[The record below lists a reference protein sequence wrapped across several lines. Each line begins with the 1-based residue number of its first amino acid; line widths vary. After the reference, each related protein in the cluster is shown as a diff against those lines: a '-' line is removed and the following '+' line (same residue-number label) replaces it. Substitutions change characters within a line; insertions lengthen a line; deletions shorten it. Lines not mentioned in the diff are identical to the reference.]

1 MIKYKQWWVSL
12 FLFPLILIYFTILFF
27 KNDGSNKEVTKI
39 YFADRITAAHKK
51 LIEKYNEL
59 HAGKVKVIP
68 IDFPNFDFSTN
79 ERKEI
84 LARSLRGT
92 GDGIDVFAVDPIWV
106 QRFAKWCEP
115 IDTYFT
121 SDEINKI
128 YKPAL
133 ESCYF
138 DGHLVSV
145 PLDLV
150 SGIIYY
156 REDILKK
163 LKNGIQIINQLKN
176 NITWDDFIKLKGKIG
191 ISNPFYIYPGA
202 DYEGLICC
210 FMELLL
216 SQNSN
221 YFSEKGFVFTTP
233 EAERSLQLL
242 TDLVNKYHLSPA
254 RVTDFT
260 EVTSYEYFIK
270 NDGLFLRGW
279 QSFDRDFKEVP
290 FDSIKEKH
298 LLKAPLPHLS
308 GCPPT
313 SIFGG
318 WNLMISKF
326 STKKSEAIDFMKF
339 LISDDSQELFYRD
352 GGYFP
357 IIDRFYTEPKYLSKY
372 PEITE
377 MKKMLSIG
385 KQRPANAD
393 YTKYSKIMSYYFRL
407 AIKNVI
413 SVKEALAQATNAI
426 GIDKSIES
434 ERLFK

>member
-1 MIKYKQWWVSL
+1 MLKIKQWWIFIFL
-12 FLFPLILIYFTILFF
+12 FLLILIYGAIIFLKT
-27 KNDGSNKEVTKI
+27 DSTDKEVTKI
-39 YFADRITAAHKK
+39 YFADRITTAHKK

-92 GDGIDVFAVDPIWV
+92 GDGIDIFAVDLIWV

-115 IDTYFT
+115 IDKYFT
-121 SDEINKI
+121 NDEINKI

-138 DGHLVSV
+138 EGQLVAI

-150 SGIIYY
+150 TGIIYY

-163 LKNGIQIINQLKN
+163 LKNGGKIISQIKN
-176 NITWDDFIKLKGKIG
+176 NITWDDFIKLKNKIG
-191 ISNPFYIYPGA
+191 VKNPFYIYPAA
-202 DYEGLICC
+202 DYEGLICS

-221 YFSEKGFVFTTP
+221 YFKEKGFVFTTP
-233 EAERSLQLL
+233 EAEKSLQLL
-242 TDLVNKYHLSPA
+242 VDLVNKHDI
-254 RVTDFT
+254 VTPKVADFT
-260 EVTSYEYFIK
+260 EVSSYEYFIK
-270 NDGLFLRGW
+270 NDGIFIRGW
-279 QSFDRDFKEVP
+279 QSYDRDFKDAP
-290 FDSIKEKH
+290 FDSIKEKY
-298 LLKAPLPHLS
+298 LMKAPLPHLS
-308 GCPPT
+308 GYEPT

-318 WNLMISKF
+318 WDLMISKF
-326 STKKSEAIDFMKF
+326 SINKSEAIDFMKF
-339 LISDDSQELFYRD
+339 LISNDSQELFYRY
-352 GGYFP
+352 GGYLP
-357 IIDRFYTEPKYLSKY
+357 IVDSFYKDPEYLLKY

-377 MKKMLSIG
+377 MKKMLSVG
-385 KQRPANAD
+385 KQRPTNAD
-393 YTKYSKIMSYYFRL
+393 YTRYSKIMSYNFNL

-413 SVKEALAQATNAI
+413 SVREALKRATNSI
-426 GIDKSIES
+426 GLDKSM
-434 ERLFK
+434 ERDR

>member
-1 MIKYKQWWVSL
+1 MIKYKQWWISL
-12 FLFPLILIYFTILFF
+12 FLIPLILIYITIFF
-27 KNDGSNKEVTKI
+27 LKNDGSNKEVTKI
-39 YFADRITAAHKK
+39 YFADRITAAHKI
-51 LIEKYNEL
+51 LIERYNEL

-115 IDTYFT
+115 IDNYFT
-121 SDEINKI
+121 SNEINKI

-138 DGHLVSV
+138 DGHLVAV

-163 LKNGIQIINQLKN
+163 LNNGEQIINQIKN
-176 NITWDDFIKLKGKIG
+176 NITWDDFIKLKYKIG
-191 ISNPFYIYPGA
+191 VNNPFYIFPAA
-202 DYEGLICC
+202 DYEGFICC

-216 SQNSN
+216 SQKPN
-221 YFSEKGFVFTTP
+221 YFIEKGFAFNTP
-233 EAERSLQLL
+233 EAERALQLL
-242 TDLVNKYHLSPA
+242 VDLVNKYHLTTPQVA
-254 RVTDFT
+254 DFT

-270 NDGLFLRGW
+270 NDGLFIRGW
-279 QSFDRDFKEVP
+279 QSYDKDFKEAP
-290 FDSIKEKH
+290 FDSVKEKH
-298 LLKAPLPHLS
+298 LMKAPLPHLS

-339 LISDDSQELFYRD
+339 LISDDSQELFYRY

-357 IIDRFYTEPKYLSKY
+357 IVDSFYKDPKYLKKY
-372 PEITE
+372 PEITD
-377 MKKMLSIG
+377 MKKMLSVG
-385 KQRPANAD
+385 KQRPFNAD
-393 YTKYSKIMSYYFRL
+393 YTRYSKIMSYNFQL

-413 SVKEALAQATNAI
+413 SVKEALKRATNTI
-426 GIDKSIES
+426 GIEKSMES
-434 ERLFK
+434 ER

>member
-1 MIKYKQWWVSL
+1 MIKFRQWWVSL
-12 FLFPLILIYFTILFF
+12 FLFLLILIYVTIFF
-27 KNDGSNKEVTKI
+27 LKNNSSHKEVTKI

-59 HAGKVKVIP
+59 NTGKVEVIP

-92 GDGIDVFAVDPIWV
+92 GDGIDIFAVDPIWV

-115 IDTYFT
+115 IDNYFT

-138 DGHLVSV
+138 GGHLVAV

-163 LKNGIQIINQLKN
+163 LKNGDQIIDQLKN
-176 NITWDDFIKLKGKIG
+176 NITWDDFIKLKSKIG
-191 ISNPFYIYPGA
+191 INNPFYIYPAA
-202 DYEGLICC
+202 DYEGLICS

-221 YFSEKGFVFTTP
+221 YFNEKGFVFNTP
-233 EAERSLQLL
+233 EAKRALQLL
-242 TDLVNKYHLSPA
+242 VDLVNKYHLTTPK
-254 RVTDFT
+254 VTEFT

-270 NDGLFLRGW
+270 NDGLFIRGW
-279 QSFDRDFKEVP
+279 QSYDKDFKEVP

-298 LLKAPLPHLS
+298 LMKAPLPHLS
-308 GCPPT
+308 GCKPT
-313 SIFGG
+313 SVFGG

-339 LISDDSQELFYRD
+339 LISDDSQELFYRY
-352 GGYFP
+352 GGYLP
-357 IIDRFYTEPKYLSKY
+357 IVDWFYKDPEYLQKY

-385 KQRPANAD
+385 KQRPANAE
-393 YTKYSKIMSYYFRL
+393 YTRYSKIMSYFFQL

-413 SVKEALAQATNAI
+413 SVKEALKRATNSI
-426 GIDKSIES
+426 GVDKSM
-434 ERLFK
+434 ERER

>member
-1 MIKYKQWWVSL
+1 MIQFKQWWVSIFL
-12 FLFPLILIYFTILFF
+12 FLLILVYLTIFF
-27 KNDGSNKEVTKI
+27 IQNDSSQKEITKI

-59 HAGKVKVIP
+59 NAGKVKVIP

-115 IDTYFT
+115 IGNYFT
-121 SDEINKI
+121 SDEKNKI
-128 YKPAL
+128 LGPAL
-133 ESCYF
+133 ESCYSS
-138 DGHLVSV
+138 GQLVAV

-150 SGIIYY
+150 TGILYY

-163 LKNGIQIINQLKN
+163 QKNGEQIIQQIKN
-176 NITWDDFIKLKGKIG
+176 NITWDDFIKLKSKMG
-191 ISNPFYIYPGA
+191 IKNPFYIFPAA
-202 DYEGLICC
+202 DYEGLICS

-221 YFSEKGFVFTTP
+221 YFVEKGFVFDTP
-233 EAERSLQLL
+233 EAERALKLL
-242 TDLVNKYHLSPA
+242 VDLVNRYDLTTSK
-254 RVTDFT
+254 VTDFT
-260 EVTSYEYFIK
+260 EVSSYEYFIK
-270 NDGLFLRGW
+270 NDGLFIRGW
-279 QSFDRDFKEVP
+279 QSYDKDFEEVP
-290 FDSIKEKH
+290 FDSLKEKH
-298 LLKAPLPHLS
+298 LKKAPLPHLS
-308 GCPPT
+308 GCKPT

-339 LISDDSQELFYRD
+339 LISDESQELFYKY

-357 IIDRFYTEPKYLSKY
+357 IVNSFYKDPKYLNKY

-377 MKKMLSIG
+377 MKKMLKIG
-385 KQRPANAD
+385 INRPSHEE
-393 YTKYSKIMSYYFRL
+393 YTRYSQIMSYYFEL

-413 SVKEALAQATNAI
+413 SVKEALKRATNSI
-426 GIDKSIES
+426 GLDKSRS
-434 ERLFK
+434 ENYK